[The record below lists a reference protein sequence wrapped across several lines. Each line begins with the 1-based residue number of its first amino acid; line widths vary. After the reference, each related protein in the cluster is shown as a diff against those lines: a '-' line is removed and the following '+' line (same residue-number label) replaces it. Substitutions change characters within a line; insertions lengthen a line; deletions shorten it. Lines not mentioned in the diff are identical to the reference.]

1 MIPRTHR
8 FRFRFQDPEPGESG
22 GGAVDR
28 GDDFVPTDDDD
39 DKVDDDAAAA
49 ALQKEIEDKAPDA
62 SKKPDDKDG
71 DKPGTKDTRIPL
83 ARHKQILD
91 NERAQREALERKL
104 AQFEKGA
111 VVADLGK
118 EITAKEAKVLELE
131 GKYAELLA
139 DGKVKEATAVMKE
152 LRGIE
157 REITDA
163 KADAKVQ
170 SAVAIATEQARYD
183 TTLARIEGAYPVLD
197 QDHPDYDEPT
207 MKRVLKL
214 FRANQADGM
223 PPATA
228 LQDAVKFLLGD
239 PQTAKQREAVNTKAR
254 VDPDVVQKTAEE
266 LAAERKTAEARKT
279 ADAVGKTPPNL
290 KDAGKDS
297 DKAGG
302 GPLDAKQIMKLPY
315 HEFAKLN
322 EADLARARGDI
333 L

>member
-1 MIPRTHR
+1 MAHRTYK
-8 FRFRFQDPEPGESG
+8 FRLMAPEPGDTGSG
-22 GGAVDR
+22 AEDR
-28 GDDFVPTDDDD
+28 GDNFVPTGDDDD
-39 DKVDDDAAAA
+39 AEAKAAAD
-49 ALQKEIEDKAPDA
+49 ALQKDIEGKASDDK
-62 SKKPDDKDG
+62 KDG
-71 DKPGTKDTRIPL
+71 DDKKGDDKPKDTRIPL
-83 ARHKQILD
+83 SRHKEILN
-91 NERAQREALERKL
+91 NERAAREAAERKL
-104 AQFEKGA
+104 AQFQNGA

-118 EITAKEAKVLELE
+118 EITAKETKVLELE

-139 DGKVKEATAVMKE
+139 DGKVKDATAVMAE
-152 LRGIE
+152 LRKIE

-170 SAVAIATEQARYD
+170 SAVAVATEQARYD
-183 TTLARIEGAYPVLD
+183 VTLARIEGAYPELD
-197 QDHPDYDEPT
+197 QDNEAFDEGK

-223 PPATA
+223 TPSAA

-239 PQTAKQREAVNTKAR
+239 PKTAKQREAVDVKPR
-254 VDPDVVQKTAEE
+254 VDADDVQKTVEE
-266 LAAERKTAEARKT
+266 LAAERTAAERKAT
-279 ADAVGKTPPNL
+279 AKAVAGSPPNT

-302 GPLDAKQIMKLPY
+302 GPLDAKAIMKLPY
-315 HEFAKLN
+315 SEFVKLN